1 MTIPSFRTRADD
13 FFVDEVVPPRT
24 PQEGEHLHVRIEKRE
39 LSTDEAVRRMAT
51 AFGVAPGGVGRCG
64 RKDVH
69 AVTRQWLSFS
79 GVSTAQLESL
89 DVPGLNVLESVRLP
103 RKLRLGRFLGNR
115 FRIRVRQLEPEEC
128 ARAETRLREAGLRG
142 MRNAFG
148 EQRLGKG
155 GENARIGRLLLCG
168 DLQGALARVVLYE
181 GPRIERLR
189 GLLRAGRAA
198 DALRILGRRRAGF
211 YVSAHQADGF
221 NRVLKKRGE
230 DYDKARPGYLLHR
243 HKNGQLL
250 RIPDAE
256 EAKQRVS
263 TFELSPTGP
272 LAGPRM
278 QEVSK
283 DALVIERTVLADEPR
298 PDPAS
303 RRWFGCMGARR
314 PLRVPVTEIDS
325 RMDRDDLGAFLELKF
340 RLPPGAFATA
350 LLKDVLE
357 CQPPHIRRR
366 NPN

>member
-1 MTIPSFRTRADD
+1 MTAPSFRTLADD

-24 PQEGEHLHVRIEKRE
+24 PQEGEHLHIRVEKRE
-39 LSTDEAVRRMAT
+39 LSTDEAVRAMAT
-51 AFGVAPGGVGRCG
+51 AFGIAPAGVGRCG

-79 GVSTAQLESL
+79 GVSEVQLEGL
-89 DVPGLNVLESVRLP
+89 DLPGLNVLESVRLP
-103 RKLRLGRFLGNR
+103 RKLRMGRFLGNR
-115 FRIRVRQLEPEEC
+115 FRIRVRHLKPEEC
-128 ARAETRLREAGLRG
+128 TRAEARLREAGLRG

-148 EQRLGKG
+148 EQRFGKG

-168 DLQGALARVVLYE
+168 DFEGALTRVALAG
-181 GPRIERLR
+181 GPRVERIR
-189 GLLRAGRAA
+189 GLLRAGRAT

-221 NRVLKKRGE
+221 NRVLKERGE
-230 DYDKARPGYLLHR
+230 DYDKARSGDLLHR
-243 HKNGQLL
+243 HKSGRLL
-250 RIPDAE
+250 TIPDAG
-256 EAKQRVS
+256 EAKRRVS

-278 QEVSK
+278 QEVSQ
-283 DALVIERTVLADEPR
+283 DALVIERRVLADEPQ

-314 PLRVPVTEIDS
+314 PMRVPVTEIDS
-325 RMDRDDLGAFLELKF
+325 RMDGDDLGAFLELNF

-357 CQPPHIRRR
+357 CRPPHIRRR